1 MPFTGTLPEIEC
13 WCNDFLKCSAQ
24 NAMLNI
30 APALPIALTVM
41 WIWFLNWIPTHGSQ
55 SATRRH
61 IQRTMHQNSCRH
73 LLELVGFL
81 RGMLGLWIG
90 EKLGSGSIKDPADS
104 LLGQHGSFWLFL
116 FCLAAAARPIAVGR
130 NIRNSC
136 ARHFRAFLKVRSG
149 IFCRSLVCKEKP

>member
-1 MPFTGTLPEIEC
+1 MFCPECHAEYRSGFTHCTDCDVDLIPQLDPHARKPKRDSETYPA
-13 WCNDFLKCSAQ
+13 NNAPKLLSAF
-24 NAMLNI
+24 I
-30 APALPIALTVM
+30 RVG
-41 WIWFLNWIPTHGSQ
+41 WIP
-55 SATRRH
+55 A
-61 IQRTMHQNSCRH
+61 
-73 LLELVGFL
+73 
-81 RGMLGLWIG
+81 GMLGLWIG